1 MKKYFFVFIF
11 FVLGPAMVVAQQVDL
26 RKDDQRFF
34 KGQPFLALGGF
45 TVVAQQERLPKDY
58 QKLVELFSDWR
69 EFESPP
75 LLNGAPNYTTDRF
88 KEDRKAFRVLQKRL
102 NKINI
107 DRWPVPQQT
116 DWHIVQAEMNGYD
129 FNYRVLKPWER
140 DPAFYQTIWTYKS
153 DVPAHEGPTNHA
165 VLELWTYRFPLTQDE
180 QRRLAKELRVVPP
193 LLEQAKENLTGNARD
208 LWVAGTEN
216 LRQQEKKL
224 AGLSKKLNQHHP
236 DNLLPD
242 LVGALA
248 RAKQSTRLFV
258 GWLDAQ
264 AVYKNGPSG
273 IGKENYTWYQQNVH
287 LIPLSWEEEVSLLKR
302 ELDRA
307 WSSLVLEEQKN
318 RGLPPMVAANSAE
331 EFDAMAEEGVQRL
344 MRFLDEKEIMLI
356 KPNME
361 PALREH
367 MGQFV
372 PEDQRNFFS
381 IGMHYDPVPLY
392 SHFYHW
398 FDLAQMRDEPHSSPI
413 RREPLL
419 YNIFDSKSE
428 GIATGVEEFFMHA
441 GLYEDSPRSK
451 EIVWIMLAQR
461 AARGLGSLYAHAN
474 MMTMEEAG
482 KVHVKW
488 TPRGWM
494 EREPHLLRF
503 EQHLYLRQPGYGT
516 CYVTGKYLI
525 EGLMTEY
532 AEQKDAAGEPFI
544 MKDFFEE
551 FNDAGNIPVE
561 LVRREMIGKEK
572 GTN

>member
-1 MKKYFFVFIF
+1 M
-11 FVLGPAMVVAQQVDL
+11 VLAQQADL

-45 TVVAQQERLPKDY
+45 TVVAQQEGLPKDY

-129 FNYRVLKPWER
+129 FNSRVLKPWER

-180 QRRLAKELRVVPP
+180 QRRLAKELRVIPP

-318 RGLPPMVAANSAE
+318 RGLPPMVAASSAE

-532 AEQKDAAGEPFI
+532 AKQKEAAGEPFI

-561 LVRREMIGKEK
+561 LIRREMIGKEK
-572 GTN
+572 GIN

>member
-1 MKKYFFVFIF
+1 MLVIF
-11 FVLGPAMVVAQQVDL
+11 LFGPAIVLAQQEDL
-26 RKDDQRFF
+26 RKDDEKFL
-34 KGQPFLALGGF
+34 KGRPVSVLDVSMIQ
-45 TVVAQQERLPKDY
+45 AQEEGLPKDY
-58 QKLVELFSDWR
+58 QKLVALFNDWR

-75 LLNGAPNYTTDRF
+75 LLGGAPDYTASRF
-88 KEDRKAFRVLQKRL
+88 KENRKVFRGLQKRL

-107 DRWPVPQQT
+107 DSWAVPQQI
-116 DWHIVQAEMNGYD
+116 DWHVVRAEMNGYD
-129 FNYRVLKPWER
+129 FNYRVLRPWER
-140 DPAFYQTIWTYKS
+140 DPAFYQTVWTYKS

-165 VLELWTYRFPLTQDE
+165 TIELWTYSFPLTQDE
-180 QRRLAKELRVVPP
+180 QRRMAKELAVVPP
-193 LLEQAKENLTGNARD
+193 LLEQAKENLVGNARD

-216 LRQQEKKL
+216 LRRQEKRL
-224 AGLSKKLNQHHP
+224 GSLSKKLGQHHP
-236 DNLLPD
+236 NNLHPNLG
-242 LVGALA
+242 GALSH
-248 RAKQSTRLFV
+248 AKQSTRSFV
-258 GWLDAQ
+258 KWLDAQ
-264 AVYKNGPSG
+264 APYKNGPSG
-273 IGKENYTWYQQNVH
+273 VGKENYTWYQQNVH
-287 LIPLSWEEEVSLLKR
+287 LVPLSWEEEVSLLKR

-318 RGLPPMVAANSAE
+318 QGLPPMVAANTPK
-331 EFDAMAEEGVQRL
+331 EFEIMAEKGVKRL
-344 MRFLDEKEIMLI
+344 LGFLSEKKIMPI

-372 PEDQRNFFS
+372 PEDQRNFFL

-428 GIATGVEEFFMHA
+428 GIATGVEEIFMHA

-494 EREPHLLRF
+494 EREPHLLKF

-516 CYVTGKYLI
+516 CYITGKYLI

-532 AEQKDAAGEPFI
+532 AKQLEEQGKRFV
-544 MKDFFEE
+544 MKDFFKK

-561 LVRREMIGKEK
+561 LVRWEITGNKQR
-572 GTN
+572 

>member
-1 MKKYFFVFIF
+1 MKKYFFMFVVFLF
-11 FVLGPAMVVAQQVDL
+11 GPAIMLAQQEDL
-26 RKDDQRFF
+26 RKDDEKFF
-34 KGQPFLALGGF
+34 KGRPVSVLGAS
-45 TVVAQQERLPKDY
+45 TTQTQEELLPENY
-58 QKLVELFSDWR
+58 QKLVELFNDWR

-75 LLNGAPNYTTDRF
+75 LLGGAPDYTANRF
-88 KEDRKAFRVLQKRL
+88 KEDRMAFRDLQKRL

-107 DRWPVPQQT
+107 DSWATPQQI
-116 DWHIVQAEMNGYD
+116 DWHVVRAEMNGYD

-140 DPAFYQTIWTYKS
+140 DPAFYQTVWTYKS

-165 VLELWTYRFPLTQDE
+165 TLELWTYSFPLTQDE
-180 QRRLAKELRVVPP
+180 QQRLTKELRVVPP
-193 LLEQAKENLTGNARD
+193 LLEQARENLVGNARD
-208 LWVAGTEN
+208 LWIAGTEN
-216 LRQQEKKL
+216 LRRQEKRL
-224 AGLSKKLNQHHP
+224 DSLSKKLSQHHP
-236 DNLLPD
+236 NNLHPSLR
-242 LVGALA
+242 GALSH
-248 RAKQSTRLFV
+248 AKQSTRSFV
-258 GWLDAQ
+258 KWLDVQ
-264 AVYKNGPSG
+264 AIYKNGPSG
-273 IGKENYTWYQQNVH
+273 VGKENYTWYQQNVH
-287 LIPLSWEEEVSLLKR
+287 LVPFSWEEEVSLLKR

-318 RGLPPMVAANSAE
+318 QGLPPMVAANTVE
-331 EFDAMAEEGVQRL
+331 EFEAMAEKGVQRL
-344 MRFLDEKEIMLI
+344 LGFLSEKKIMPI

-372 PEDQRNFFS
+372 PEDQRNFFL

-428 GIATGVEEFFMHA
+428 GIATGVEEIFMHA

-525 EGLMTEY
+525 EGLMAEY
-532 AEQKDAAGEPFI
+532 AEQIEGQGKQFV
-544 MKDFFEE
+544 MKDFFKK

-561 LVRREMIGKEK
+561 LVRWEMTGNKQR
-572 GTN
+572 

>member
-1 MKKYFFVFIF
+1 MLVVFLFGLAI
-11 FVLGPAMVVAQQVDL
+11 VLAQQEDL
-26 RKDDQRFF
+26 RKDDEKFL
-34 KGQPFLALGGF
+34 KGRPVSVLDVSMIQ
-45 TVVAQQERLPKDY
+45 AQEEGLPKDY
-58 QKLVELFSDWR
+58 QKLVALFNDWR

-75 LLNGAPNYTTDRF
+75 LLGGAPDYTANRF
-88 KEDRKAFRVLQKRL
+88 KEDRKVFRGLQKRL

-107 DRWPVPQQT
+107 DSWAVPQQI
-116 DWHIVQAEMNGYD
+116 DWHIVRAEMNGYD
-129 FNYRVLKPWER
+129 FNYRVLRPWER
-140 DPAFYQTIWTYKS
+140 DPAFYQTVWAYKS

-165 VLELWTYRFPLTQDE
+165 TIELWTYSFPLTQDE
-180 QRRLAKELRVVPP
+180 QQRMAKELRIVPP
-193 LLEQAKENLTGNARD
+193 LLKQARENLVGNARD

-216 LRQQEKKL
+216 LRRQEKRL
-224 AGLSKKLNQHHP
+224 DSLSKKLGQHHP
-236 DNLLPD
+236 NNLHPNLR
-242 LVGALA
+242 GALSH
-248 RAKQSTRLFV
+248 AKQSTRSFV
-258 GWLDAQ
+258 KWLDAQ
-264 AVYKNGPSG
+264 APYKSGPSG
-273 IGKENYTWYQQNVH
+273 VGKENYTWYQQNVH
-287 LIPLSWEEEVSLLKR
+287 LVPLSWEEEVSLLKR

-318 RGLPPMVAANSAE
+318 QGLPPMVAANTPK
-331 EFDAMAEEGVQRL
+331 EFEIMAEKGVKRL
-344 MRFLDEKEIMLI
+344 LGFLSEKKIMPI

-372 PEDQRNFFS
+372 PEDQRNFFL

-428 GIATGVEEFFMHA
+428 GIATGVEEIFMHA

-482 KVHVKW
+482 RVHVKW

-494 EREPHLLRF
+494 ERESHLLKF

-516 CYVTGKYLI
+516 CYITGKYLI

-532 AEQKDAAGEPFI
+532 AKQLEEQGKKFV
-544 MKDFFEE
+544 MKDFFKK
-551 FNDAGNIPVE
+551 FNDTGNIPVE
-561 LVRREMIGKEK
+561 LVRWEITGNKHR
-572 GTN
+572 

>member
-1 MKKYFFVFIF
+1 MFAVFLF
-11 FVLGPAMVVAQQVDL
+11 GPAIMLAQQEDL
-26 RKDDQRFF
+26 RKDDEKFF
-34 KGQPFLALGGF
+34 KGKPVSALAASMIQ
-45 TVVAQQERLPKDY
+45 TQEEPLPKDY
-58 QKLVELFSDWR
+58 QKLVELFNEWR

-75 LLNGAPNYTTDRF
+75 LLNGAPDYTASRF
-88 KEDRKAFRVLQKRL
+88 KEDRKIFRSLQKRL
-102 NKINI
+102 NKINVDSWAI
-107 DRWPVPQQT
+107 PQQI
-116 DWHIVQAEMNGYD
+116 DWHVVRAEMNGYD
-129 FNYRVLKPWER
+129 FNYRVLRPWER
-140 DPAFYQTIWTYKS
+140 DPAFYQTVWTYKS

-165 VLELWTYRFPLTQDE
+165 ILELWTYDFPLTQDE
-180 QRRLAKELRVVPP
+180 QRRLTKELRVVPP
-193 LLEQAKENLTGNARD
+193 LLEQARENLVGNARD
-208 LWVAGTEN
+208 LWIAGTEN
-216 LRQQEKKL
+216 FRRQEKRL
-224 AGLSKKLNQHHP
+224 DSLSKKLSQHHP
-236 DNLLPD
+236 NSLHPS
-242 LVGALA
+242 VRGALS
-248 RAKQSTRLFV
+248 RAKQSTQSFV
-258 GWLDAQ
+258 KWLDAQ
-264 AVYKNGPSG
+264 AIYKNGPSG

-287 LIPLSWEEEVSLLKR
+287 LVPFSWEEEVSLLKR

-318 RGLPPMVAANSAE
+318 QGLPPLVAANTAE
-331 EFDAMAEEGVQRL
+331 EFEAMAEKGVQRL
-344 MRFLDEKEIMLI
+344 LGFLSEKKIMPI

-428 GIATGVEEFFMHA
+428 GIATGVEEIFMHA

-451 EIVWIMLAQR
+451 EIIWIMLAQR

-525 EGLMTEY
+525 EGLIAEY
-532 AEQKDAAGEPFI
+532 AEQVEGQGKQFV
-544 MKDFFEE
+544 MKDFFKK

-561 LVRREMIGKEK
+561 LVRWEMTGNKQR
-572 GTN
+572 